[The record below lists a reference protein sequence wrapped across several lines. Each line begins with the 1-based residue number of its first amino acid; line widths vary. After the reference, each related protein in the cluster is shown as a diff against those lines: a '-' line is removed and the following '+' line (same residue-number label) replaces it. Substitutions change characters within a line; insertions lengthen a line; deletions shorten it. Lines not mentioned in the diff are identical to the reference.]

1 MMKKWKIFVLVI
13 WLFFLLF
20 PVIFGYSQSKNGL
33 VFSGLFFNP
42 IDGYSYFAKM
52 QQGEA
57 GAWAFDLPYSPVS
70 NNDIYIFTL
79 YELFGQI
86 SGISGLSIPFI
97 YHFFR
102 ILFSILLFF
111 SLQDLLSIFFKKE
124 DLYYKGAFISLLFG
138 GGLGWI
144 YFLSGELPIDFW
156 VAESFIFLSSFS
168 NPHFVLSFLIM
179 SILLTFI
186 IRNQNGIKFAIIIF
200 FLSVILTSI
209 SPFAAI
215 MIGIIFGINIILQR
229 ELTKDKIIN
238 LAVFGIPAGTIGV
251 YQYLAIRND
260 PVLSIWNLQNVTQ
273 TPSIINLLFSF
284 SPFIIGVLILFL
296 KLWKKKIVLDKS
308 TYLLLSWIIFALF
321 MAFIP
326 FNLQRRFLV
335 GIYLPI
341 VIVFWNLLRE
351 YFSANQKKKI
361 KLTIFALIGLVLPSN
376 LLLFSGSVNAIK
388 NHDPIFFI
396 NENIVEAIKW
406 LESNAE
412 EESVILAEEENGLI
426 IPAFARFKV
435 VYGHPFESINAE
447 ETRNLV
453 SDFWMNK
460 LSDKQSRNFI
470 ETNYVDFIF
479 CEYANYINN
488 CPAITQSLE
497 IIYTADDVA
506 IFQVEN

>member
-1 MMKKWKIFVLVI
+1 MMKKWKLVVLVI

-33 VFSGLFFNP
+33 IFSGLIFNP
-42 IDGYSYFAKM
+42 IDGFSYFAKM
-52 QQGEA
+52 QQGKA

-79 YELFGQI
+79 YSLFGHI
-86 SGISGLSIPFI
+86 SRILGLSIPFI

-111 SLQDLLSIFFKKE
+111 SLQELLNIFLIKE
-124 DLYYKGAFISLLFG
+124 DLYYKAAFISLLFG

-168 NPHFVLSFLIM
+168 NPHFVLSLLVM
-179 SILLTFI
+179 SILLTFV
-186 IRNQNGIKFAIIIF
+186 IRNQHGIKVAIIIF
-200 FLSVILTSI
+200 FLSVILASI

-215 MIGIIFGINIILQR
+215 MVGIIFGINIILSR
-229 ELTKDKIIN
+229 EFTKEKLFN
-238 LAVFGIPAGTIGV
+238 LAVFIIPAGGIGF
-251 YQYLAIRND
+251 YQYFTIRND
-260 PVLSIWNLQNVTQ
+260 PVLNNWNLQNVTQ

-284 SPFIIGVLILFL
+284 SPFIIGILILFIT
-296 KLWKKKIVLDKS
+296 LWKKKIILENS
-308 TYLLLSWIIFALF
+308 TYLLVAWIVLALF

-351 YFSANQKKKI
+351 YFSTNKKKKI
-361 KLTIFALIGLVLPSN
+361 KFTIFVLIGIVLPSN
-376 LLLFSGSVNAIK
+376 LLLFSGSVNAIA
-388 NHDPIFFI
+388 NHDPIFFM
-396 NENIVEAIKW
+396 NENIVKAIEF
-406 LESNAE
+406 LDNNAE
-412 EESVILAEEENGLI
+412 EETVILANEENGLI
-426 IPAFARFKV
+426 IPALARFKV

-447 ETRNLV
+447 DTRIFV
-453 SDFWMNK
+453 SDFWMDK
-460 LSDKQSRNFI
+460 LSDEQSRNFL
-470 ETNYVDFIF
+470 EEYNVDYIF
-479 CEYANYINN
+479 CEYTNNINN

-497 IIYTADDVA
+497 IIYKISNVT
-506 IFQVEN
+506 IFQVEK

>member
-1 MMKKWKIFVLVI
+1 MKKWKLFVLVI

-20 PVIFGYSQSKNGL
+20 PVIFGYSQSNNGL
-33 VFSGLFFNP
+33 VFSGLIFNP

-57 GAWAFDLPYSPVS
+57 GAWTFDLPYSPES
-70 NNDIYIFTL
+70 NNDVYIFTL
-79 YELFGQI
+79 YALFGHI
-86 SGISGLSIPFI
+86 SRISGLCIPFI

-156 VAESFIFLSSFS
+156 VAESFVFLSSFS
-168 NPHFVLSFLIM
+168 NPHFVLSLLLM
-179 SILLTFI
+179 SIFLTFI
-186 IRNQNGIKFAIIIF
+186 IRNQHGVKFPIIIF
-200 FLSVILTSI
+200 FLSVILASI

-215 MIGIIFGINIILQR
+215 MIGIIFGINIILHR
-229 ELTKDKIIN
+229 EFTKEKIIN
-238 LAVFGIPAGTIGV
+238 LVVFGIPTGAIGF
-251 YQYLAIRND
+251 YQYLTIRND
-260 PVLSIWNLQNVTQ
+260 PVLNNWNLQNVTQ

-284 SPFIIGVLILFL
+284 SPFIIGILFL
-296 KLWKKKIVLDKS
+296 FIKLWKKKIILEKS
-308 TYLLLSWIIFALF
+308 TYLLLFWIIFALF

-335 GIYLPI
+335 GIYLPV
-341 VIVFWNLLRE
+341 VIVFWNLLRG
-351 YFSANQKKKI
+351 YFSANQKKKL
-361 KLTIFALIGLVLPSN
+361 KLTIFVLIGLVIPSN

-388 NHDPIFFI
+388 NHDPIFFV
-396 NENIVEAIKW
+396 NEKVVEAIEW

-412 EESVILAEEENGLI
+412 EESVILANEENGLI
-426 IPAFARFKV
+426 IPALARFKV

-447 ETRNLV
+447 ETRIFV

-460 LSDKQSRNFI
+460 LSDEQSRNSL
-470 ETNYVDFIF
+470 ETNNVDFIF
-479 CEYANYINN
+479 CEYANNINN
-488 CPAITQSLE
+488 CPATTQSLE
-497 IIYTADDVA
+497 IIYNAGNIA